1 MKNGREERP
10 TIGIMLGDIESD
22 YTVEL
27 LRGFYSCAREENVN
41 IIFMLGPQIPQYC
54 ADLLSFNLE
63 GNYNYQFDTIYDYV
77 HYMNLDVLIIATG
90 SISYYYHN
98 YDKKAFLK
106 SHAKVPHILI
116 QDTSEEEEVPY
127 LVSDNYVGMRSC
139 MEHLMKDH
147 GYRKIAFLSGPEV
160 NQEAQERLRAYRD
173 VMEENGIA
181 VEEKMI
187 AYGNYTELV
196 ENSARKLLDEN
207 PGLEA
212 IACANDNMAKGC
224 YRVCK
229 ERNLIVG
236 KDIAITGYD
245 DVDLAKKMQPPLTSV
260 SQRSFHF
267 SYTALQKAI
276 MLYKGEKVSAERA
289 KTLLVKRGSCGCC
302 MAGAQNCIHIE
313 QGDFEKYIEKAA
325 DKVRTVLVSGLPYEK
340 DKKRFTN
347 LIENYFQY
355 IYQNVLL
362 ENSGNFDVNYLLE
375 ILQEFVEYPHIS
387 RRGLLMHITEVLKVL
402 SANVT
407 DSGKKEQLAYITSA
421 TQQFIYNSINQRMEK
436 DMVKL
441 NRKAWF
447 VPSFTRDLNRKGSRE
462 DLQEVMRPIMERF
475 QMMKVKSCYIYLFGH
490 PVFYHEKAPFQIPEK
505 IYLTAYYTPKEM
517 VCYCNEKRPCVT
529 VKNGFTSFLPNL
541 GEPAILTSFIL
552 FSGEKQYGIL
562 LCEVEQ
568 EDMSF
573 LQICGMQLGSL
584 LRYLDL
590 NWVEQESYQ
599 ELQKSLKVIRE
610 KNHILSFISEYDEL
624 SGLLNRRGFM
634 ERVIPSCEK
643 NDGRKAYLI
652 FCDLDHLKEI
662 NDSFGHSAGD
672 FAIKSAADRL
682 KQVLPKNAV
691 TARIGG
697 DEFVSFIVSD
707 LPGFEDAIKTQFK
720 KAAEEFNQNEEI
732 PYYVEFSVGMY
743 TFYCEPQI
751 DIGELM
757 KKSDALLYEAKKNR
771 RSTICK

>member
-1 MKNGREERP
+1 MTGGRDKRP

-27 LRGFYSCAREENVN
+27 MRGFYSCAREENVN
-41 IIFMLGPQIPQYC
+41 IIFMMGPQIPQYC
-54 ADLLSFNLE
+54 SDILAYNLE
-63 GNYNYQFDTIYDYV
+63 GNYNYQFDMIYDYV
-77 HYMNLDVLIIATG
+77 HYMNLDALIVATG
-90 SISYYYHN
+90 SICYYYHN
-98 YDKKAFLK
+98 YDKAAFLK

-116 QDTSEEEEVPY
+116 QDVSEEEDVPY
-127 LVSDNYVGMRSC
+127 LISDNYAGMRSC
-139 MEHLMKDH
+139 MEHMTKDH
-147 GYRKIAFLSGPEV
+147 GYKKIAFLSGPKV
-160 NQEAQERLRAYRD
+160 NLEANERLTAYCD
-173 VMEENGIA
+173 VMKECGLS
-181 VEEKMI
+181 VEDKMI

-196 ENSARKLLDEN
+196 GDLARKLLDDN

-212 IACANDNMAKGC
+212 IVCANDNMAKGC

-276 MLYKGEKVSAERA
+276 MLCKGEKVSSQKA
-289 KTLLVKRGSCGCC
+289 KTFLVKRGSCGCC
-302 MAGAQNCIHIE
+302 MAGAQPCTHIAQENIE
-313 QGDFEKYIEKAA
+313 QYIEKAI
-325 DKVRTVLVSGLPYEK
+325 DKIVSVILSGLPYEK
-340 DKKRFTN
+340 DKSRFTT

-355 IYQNVLL
+355 IHRNVFQANG
-362 ENSGNFDVNYLLE
+362 ETFEIQYLME
-375 ILQEFVEYPHIS
+375 ILQEFVAYPHIS
-387 RRGLLMHITEVLKVL
+387 ERGLLTHFTEVLQML
-402 SANVT
+402 AANIS
-407 DSGKKEQLAYITSA
+407 DSVKKEQLAYITSA
-421 TQQFIYNSINQRMEK
+421 TQQFIYSSINQKMEK
-436 DMVKL
+436 DMVDL

-447 VPSFTRDLNRKGSRE
+447 VPNFTRDLNRKGTRE
-462 DLQEVMRPIMERF
+462 DLREVMLPVMERF
-475 QMMKVKSCYIYLFGH
+475 QVMKVKSCYIYLFEE
-490 PVFYHEKAPFQIPEK
+490 PVIYDEKASFKNPEK

-517 VCYCNEKRPCVT
+517 VCYSNEMRPCVT
-529 VKNGFTSFLPNL
+529 VKNGFTAFLPNL
-541 GEPAILTSFIL
+541 ENPAILTSFIL

-584 LRYLDL
+584 LCYLDL
-590 NWVEQESYQ
+590 NWMEQESCQ
-599 ELQKSLKVIRE
+599 ELQKSLKVIQE

-624 SGLLNRRGFM
+624 SSLLNRRGFM
-634 ERVIPSCEK
+634 ERILPYCEK

-662 NDSFGHSAGD
+662 NDSFGHTAGD

-682 KQVLPKNAV
+682 RQVLPKDAI

-697 DEFVSFIVSD
+697 DEFVSLVLSD
-707 LPGFEDAIKTQFK
+707 MPGFKDAVKIQIAD
-720 KAAEEFNQNEEI
+720 AAREFNKNDEI
-732 PYYVEFSVGMY
+732 PYYVEFSVGIY
-743 TFYCEPQI
+743 EFYCEPQI
-751 DIGELM
+751 DVNELM
-757 KKSDALLYEAKKNR
+757 KKSDELLYEAKKVR
-771 RSTICK
+771 RRTICK